1 MLKTTLIST
10 IITAAAFQVAAE
22 STTKY
27 DLSNLPA
34 DVAARVAHLQQY
46 GDRFEATI
54 EATLAE
60 WSKPAYTGGETDYD
74 LSILPPDVAARVT
87 ELQKHGDRFEPAIR
101 AIFVE
106 ALKPCSSFD
115 GGDHET
121 VDINV
126 SMPQS

>member
-1 MLKTTLIST
+1 MLKTILIST

-22 STTKY
+22 PSAKY
-27 DLSNLPA
+27 DLSILPA

-46 GDRFEATI
+46 GDRFEAAI

-74 LSILPPDVAARVT
+74 LSILPLDVAARVT
-87 ELQKHGDRFEPAIR
+87 ELQEHGDRFEPAIR

-115 GGDHET
+115 GGDHEAAN
-121 VDINV
+121 INV
-126 SMPQS
+126 AMPQS